1 MPPVCCRQ
9 EDYRPGRSP
18 EFPKSVNDIA
28 MLSINTLVFLVG
40 ILLLLGIAS
49 SKFAARLGMPVL
61 VLFLGVGMLS
71 GSEGLGR
78 IAFEDYG
85 LANSIGSVAL
95 AMILFDGGLRTS
107 LDSVR
112 ASWRPALSLSTVGVF
127 CTALLTGLAAA
138 WILDLPLLHGML
150 LGSIVGS
157 TDAAAV
163 FSILRTSGLR
173 LPARLTATLEVE
185 SGSNDPMA
193 IFLTLG
199 LIAVIM
205 GTADSFAGIGLLF
218 FLQFGVGTAA
228 GLGVGYLAAWLI
240 NRINLDY
247 PGLYPILALSLG
259 LLSFG
264 LAAVLGGSGFL
275 AIYLAGIVL
284 GNSTIVFRN
293 GIFLF
298 HDAGA
303 WLGQMLLFIMLGLL
317 SFPSRLIAVSLDGL
331 LIAVVLIF
339 LARPLA
345 VVISVFPFRFSLREM
360 AFLAWVGLKG
370 AVPITL
376 ATFPLL
382 AGMDGS
388 ELLFNVVFFVVLVS
402 AITQGWSLP
411 LVARWL
417 RLGNTYQP
425 VTPLTVEINAL
436 RHVDGEIVE
445 YLVTPASKVAGQA
458 LRDIALPYDVVVTL
472 VVRKDEV
479 VIPRGSSTLEPGDH
493 VFMTV
498 RARFKPLLNCLFDS
512 CPLVPPLAPGLQLD
526 FRADCTIAK
535 IHQFFSLP
543 EPQEG
548 GEQRIGALVGRDY
561 QGPPPTIGPFMVS
574 GGEHPDKVTLIYSGQ
589 SHET

>member
-1 MPPVCCRQ
+1 
-9 EDYRPGRSP
+9 
-18 EFPKSVNDIA
+18 
-28 MLSINTLVFLVG
+28 LTWSINTIVFLVG

-49 SKFAARLGMPVL
+49 SKFAARIGMPVL
-61 VLFLGVGMLS
+61 VLFLGVGMLF
-71 GSEGLGR
+71 GSEGLGG
-78 IAFEDYG
+78 IAFEDYA

-112 ASWRPALSLSTVGVF
+112 SSWRPALSLSTIGVF
-127 CTALLTGLAAA
+127 FTSLLTGFAAA

-199 LIAVIM
+199 LIALIM
-205 GTADSFAGIGLLF
+205 GSADSVAGIGILF
-218 FLQFGVGTAA
+218 FLQFGVGGAV
-228 GLGVGYLAAWLI
+228 GLGIGFLSAWLI

-303 WLGQMLLFIMLGLL
+303 WLGQMILFIMLGLL
-317 SFPSRLIAVSLDGL
+317 SFPSRLAAVSLDGL
-331 LIAVVLIF
+331 LLALVLIF
-339 LARPLA
+339 AARPVA
-345 VVISVFPFRFSLREM
+345 VLISVFAFRFTLREM
-360 AFLAWVGLKG
+360 VFLAWVGLKG

-382 AGMDGS
+382 AGMPGS
-388 ELLFNVVFFVVLVS
+388 DLLFNVVFFVVLVS

-417 RLGNTYQP
+417 RLGNTYEP
-425 VTPLTVEINAL
+425 VTPVTVEINAL

-445 YLVTPASKVAGQA
+445 YTVTPLSKVAGQA

-479 VIPRGSSTLEPGDH
+479 IIPRGSSTLEPGDH

-498 RARFKPLLNCLFDS
+498 RARFKPLLTCLFDS
-512 CPLVPPLAPGLQLD
+512 CPLVPPLTPGLQLD
-526 FRADCTIAK
+526 FRSDCTIRN
-535 IHQFFSLP
+535 IHNFFSLP
-543 EPQEG
+543 EPDDD
-548 GEQRIGALVGRDY
+548 GERPISAVAA
-561 QGPPPTIGPFMVS
+561 QGELGSPATIGPFVVS
-574 GGEHPDKVTLIYSGQ
+574 VGENPDKVTLTYCKELAVS
-589 SHET
+589 

>member
-1 MPPVCCRQ
+1 MTW
-9 EDYRPGRSP
+9 
-18 EFPKSVNDIA
+18 
-28 MLSINTLVFLVG
+28 SINTIVFLVG

-49 SKFAARLGMPVL
+49 SKFAARIGMPVL
-61 VLFLGVGMLS
+61 VLFLGVGMLF
-71 GSEGLGR
+71 GSEGLGG
-78 IAFEDYG
+78 IAFEDYA

-112 ASWRPALSLSTVGVF
+112 SSWRPALSLSTIGVF
-127 CTALLTGLAAA
+127 FTSLLTGFAAA

-199 LIAVIM
+199 LIALIM
-205 GTADSFAGIGLLF
+205 GSADSVAGIGILF
-218 FLQFGVGTAA
+218 FLQFGVGGAV
-228 GLGVGYLAAWLI
+228 GLGIGFLSAWLI

-303 WLGQMLLFIMLGLL
+303 WLGQMILFIMLGLL
-317 SFPSRLIAVSLDGL
+317 SFPSRLAAVSLDGL
-331 LIAVVLIF
+331 LLALVLIF
-339 LARPLA
+339 AARPVA
-345 VVISVFPFRFSLREM
+345 VLISVFAFRFTLREM
-360 AFLAWVGLKG
+360 VFLAWVGLKG

-382 AGMDGS
+382 AGVPGS
-388 ELLFNVVFFVVLVS
+388 DLLFNVVFFVVLVS

-417 RLGNTYQP
+417 RLGNTYEP
-425 VTPLTVEINAL
+425 VTPVTVEINAL

-445 YLVTPASKVAGQA
+445 YTVTPLSKVAGQA

-479 VIPRGSSTLEPGDH
+479 IIPRGSSTLEPGDH

-498 RARFKPLLNCLFDS
+498 RARFKPLLTCLFDS
-512 CPLVPPLAPGLQLD
+512 CPLVPPLTPGLRLD
-526 FRADCTIAK
+526 FRSDCTIRN
-535 IHQFFSLP
+535 IHNFFSLP
-543 EPQEG
+543 EPTDD
-548 GEQRIGALVGRDY
+548 GERSIGAVAALGAL
-561 QGPPPTIGPFMVS
+561 GSPATIGPFVVS
-574 GGEHPDKVTLIYSGQ
+574 VGDNPDKVTLTYHKELAVS
-589 SHET
+589 

>member
-1 MPPVCCRQ
+1 LT
-9 EDYRPGRSP
+9 
-18 EFPKSVNDIA
+18 
-28 MLSINTLVFLVG
+28 LSINTIVFLVG

-49 SKFAARLGMPVL
+49 SKFAARIGMPVL
-61 VLFLGVGMLS
+61 VLFLGVGMLF
-71 GSEGLGR
+71 GSEGLGG
-78 IAFEDYG
+78 IAFEDYA

-112 ASWRPALSLSTVGVF
+112 SSWRPALSLSTIGVF
-127 CTALLTGLAAA
+127 LTSLLTGFAAA

-199 LIAVIM
+199 LIALIM
-205 GTADSFAGIGLLF
+205 GSADSVTGLGILF
-218 FLQFGVGTAA
+218 FLQFGVGGAV
-228 GLGVGYLAAWLI
+228 GLGIGYLAAWLI

-303 WLGQMLLFIMLGLL
+303 WLGQMILFIMLGLL
-317 SFPSRLIAVSLDGL
+317 SFPSRLAAVSLDGL
-331 LIAVVLIF
+331 LLALVLIF
-339 LARPLA
+339 AARPIA
-345 VVISVFPFRFSLREM
+345 VLISVFAFRFPLREM
-360 AFLAWVGLKG
+360 VFLAWVGLKG

-382 AGMDGS
+382 AGMPGS
-388 ELLFNVVFFVVLVS
+388 DLLFNVVFFVVLVS

-417 RLGNTYQP
+417 RLGKTYEP
-425 VTPLTVEINAL
+425 VTPVTVEINAL

-445 YLVTPASKVAGQA
+445 YVVTPLSKVAGQA
-458 LRDIALPYDVVVTL
+458 LRDITLPYDVVVTL

-479 VIPRGSSTLEPGDH
+479 IIPRGSSTLEPGDH

-498 RARFKPLLNCLFDS
+498 RARFKPLLTCLFDS
-512 CPLVPPLAPGLQLD
+512 CPLVPPLSPGLQLD
-526 FRADCTIAK
+526 FRSDCTIRN
-535 IHQFFSLP
+535 IHNFFSLP
-543 EPQEG
+543 EPDDD
-548 GEQRIGALVGRDY
+548 GERPIGAVGAR
-561 QGPPPTIGPFMVS
+561 GTPGSPVTIGPFVVS
-574 GGEHPDKVTLIYSGQ
+574 VGENPDKVTLTYCKELAVS
-589 SHET
+589 

>member
-1 MPPVCCRQ
+1 MPPLAATLS
-9 EDYRPGRSP
+9 PGGDR
-18 EFPKSVNDIA
+18 ILT
-28 MLSINTLVFLVG
+28 LSINTIVFLVG

-49 SKFAARLGMPVL
+49 SKFAARIGMPVL
-61 VLFLGVGMLS
+61 VLFLGVGMLF
-71 GSEGLGR
+71 GSEGLGG
-78 IAFEDYG
+78 IAFEDYA

-112 ASWRPALSLSTVGVF
+112 SSWRPALSLSTIGVF
-127 CTALLTGLAAA
+127 LTSLLTGFAAA
-138 WILDLPLLHGML
+138 WILELPLLHGML

-199 LIAVIM
+199 LIALIM
-205 GTADSFAGIGLLF
+205 GSADSVTGLGILF
-218 FLQFGVGTAA
+218 FLQFGVGGAV
-228 GLGVGYLAAWLI
+228 GLGIGYLAAWLI

-275 AIYLAGIVL
+275 AIYLTGIVL

-303 WLGQMLLFIMLGLL
+303 WLGQMILFIMLGLL
-317 SFPSRLIAVSLDGL
+317 SFPSRLAAVSLDGL
-331 LIAVVLIF
+331 LLALVLIF
-339 LARPLA
+339 AARPIA
-345 VVISVFPFRFSLREM
+345 VLISVFAFRFPLREM
-360 AFLAWVGLKG
+360 VFLAWVGLKG

-382 AGMDGS
+382 AGMPGS
-388 ELLFNVVFFVVLVS
+388 DLLFNVVFFVVLVS

-417 RLGNTYQP
+417 RLGKTYEP
-425 VTPLTVEINAL
+425 VTPVTVEINAL

-445 YLVTPASKVAGQA
+445 YVVTPLSKVAGQT
-458 LRDIALPYDVVVTL
+458 LRDITLPYDVVVTL

-479 VIPRGSSTLEPGDH
+479 IIPRGSSTLEPGDH

-498 RARFKPLLNCLFDS
+498 RARFKPLLTCLFDS
-512 CPLVPPLAPGLQLD
+512 CPLVPPLSPGLQLD
-526 FRADCTIAK
+526 FRSDCTIRN
-535 IHQFFSLP
+535 IHNFFSLP
-543 EPQEG
+543 EPDDD
-548 GEQRIGALVGRDY
+548 GERPIGAVAARGAF
-561 QGPPPTIGPFMVS
+561 GSPVTIGPFVVS
-574 GGEHPDKVTLIYSGQ
+574 VGENPDKVTLTYCKELAVS
-589 SHET
+589 